1 MPEPVTLHL
10 RALTTRLVH
19 FISSRRF
26 MTKFLICIWAVF
38 LILVALG
45 IHGSSTGITAE
56 WWAPEK
62 PYTGYLFN
70 APTRSREKPTR
81 PDPASAQSILM
92 NNARAIRWDELA
104 IFTPFALSQLAQ
116 QPRFPV
122 INTSIGNGQNMLVV
136 PHAPVWH
143 ITTLARPATWGYF
156 ILGAQRGIAWFWW
169 FQIFACF
176 TVLFLLFEIIL
187 QGNRGLAAFGAFW
200 FCASAY
206 IVCWSQWSAH
216 VTFFAALGCLA
227 AYRLFSSEKI
237 RAQLTSAILLGL
249 SFPGFVMIM
258 YPPWQVA
265 AAYFFIL
272 IFIVLFIR
280 DKLYLSF
287 KTEIGYRISFL
298 ALAILVAAGLTL
310 SWLAACLPDLRV
322 MASTVYPGRRVSLGG
337 DYSFGMVFKGLYNLW
352 TIYNEQPALRNQ
364 SEAASFYYLF
374 PAVFVALPLSRRL
387 TRKFGVIGWSLAAYV
402 ICMLLFLFVG
412 LPAALAKLTLLSY
425 VPTYRADLT
434 LGLAS
439 ILLCVYVL
447 TILKRADQPATTR
460 REIFMPWIASSA
472 VVLLFILHS
481 VFLLRMTGGFPAPQ
495 LAWGI
500 SLVMGVAAY
509 FLLSGKRRAFCA
521 LIGALVIATTAL
533 FNPLATNL
541 DHLYD
546 SELARVI
553 NQINSQSTERPFW
566 LCYGGVHPGQLLA
579 ILGSKSL
586 SGVQWPPQ
594 LSIWRALDP
603 ARTYEEIYNQ
613 YAEVSLR
620 YSHDN
625 NLVTFTSRNEGELSV
640 SLCPTNPVLKSLG
653 ARYVLLMADAQ
664 PLVNTNNLRLLYRST
679 FDNFS
684 VFEIP

>member
-1 MPEPVTLHL
+1 M
-10 RALTTRLVH
+10 
-19 FISSRRF
+19 
-26 MTKFLICIWAVF
+26 
-38 LILVALG
+38 
-45 IHGSSTGITAE
+45 
-56 WWAPEK
+56 
-62 PYTGYLFN
+62 
-70 APTRSREKPTR
+70 
-81 PDPASAQSILM
+81 
-92 NNARAIRWDELA
+92 
-104 IFTPFALSQLAQ
+104 
-116 QPRFPV
+116 
-122 INTSIGNGQNMLVV
+122 
-136 PHAPVWH
+136 
-143 ITTLARPATWGYF
+143 
-156 ILGAQRGIAWFWW
+156 
-169 FQIFACF
+169 
-176 TVLFLLFEIIL
+176 
-187 QGNRGLAAFGAFW
+187 
-200 FCASAY
+200 
-206 IVCWSQWSAH
+206 
-216 VTFFAALGCLA
+216 
-227 AYRLFSSEKI
+227 
-237 RAQLTSAILLGL
+237 
-249 SFPGFVMIM
+249 
-258 YPPWQVA
+258 
-265 AAYFFIL
+265 
-272 IFIVLFIR
+272 
-280 DKLYLSF
+280 
-287 KTEIGYRISFL
+287 GYRIAFL

-337 DYSFGMVFKGLYNLW
+337 DYSFGLLFKGLYNLL
-352 TIYNEQPALRNQ
+352 TIYDAPPALRNQ

-387 TRKFGVIGWSLAAYV
+387 ARKFGVIGWSLAAYV

-412 LPAALAKLTLLSY
+412 LPAALAKLTMLSY

-439 ILLCVYVL
+439 ILLCMYAL

-460 REIFMPWIASSA
+460 REIFMPWSASSA

-495 LAWGI
+495 LALGI
-500 SLVMGVAAY
+500 SLVMGAAAY
-509 FLLSGKRRAFCA
+509 FLLSGKRGVFCA
-521 LIGALVIATTAL
+521 LMGALVIATTAS

-546 SELARVI
+546 SELARAI
-553 NQINSQSTERPFW
+553 NQINSQSSERPFW

-603 ARTYEEIYNQ
+603 ARTYETVYNQ
-613 YAEVSLR
+613 YAEVSLL

-684 VFEIP
+684 IFEIP